1 MLRRLIITFL
11 VLASLTSQASVGFV
25 CAMMTGTPVVQKH
38 CCCEHGSAP
47 RSCDSSDSGGGCCRT
62 VVEIPAG
69 PGDQVGGITASVKA
83 PNYDPQPLPPV
94 LLPVVLTLAL
104 PIPSLE
110 PAWDEASD
118 HVFVGTH
125 LYLRTQR
132 LRL

>member
-11 VLASLTSQASVGFV
+11 VFASLTSQASVGFV
-25 CAMMTGTPVVQKH
+25 CAMMAGASVVQKH
-38 CCCEHGSAP
+38 CCCEHGIAP
-47 RSCDSSDSGGGCCRT
+47 RNCDSSDSGKGCCRT

-69 PGDQVGGITASVKA
+69 SGDQVGGIAAVVKA

-94 LLPVVLTLAL
+94 LLPAL
-104 PIPSLE
+104 FALSLPVPSLE
-110 PAWDEASD
+110 SAWDETSD
-118 HVFVGTH
+118 HSFTGTD